1 MRIKN
6 FNKFV
11 ESISGAEIPVGAG
24 SIGPA
29 YGNQVLDVGIDA
41 KDTGVLFSETT
52 GKYYTLY
59 DYQELYNCYLKDG
72 GKEDLKDFNK
82 NNLEMLLSKAI
93 K

>member
-1 MRIKN
+1 MIIKK
-6 FNKFV
+6 FDKFV

-29 YGNQVLDVGIDA
+29 YGNQVLDIGIDA

-59 DYQELYNCYLKDG
+59 EYQELYNAYLKDG
-72 GKEDLKDFNK
+72 GKEDLKDFTK
-82 NNLEMLLSKAI
+82 DNLEMLLHKA
-93 K
+93 KK